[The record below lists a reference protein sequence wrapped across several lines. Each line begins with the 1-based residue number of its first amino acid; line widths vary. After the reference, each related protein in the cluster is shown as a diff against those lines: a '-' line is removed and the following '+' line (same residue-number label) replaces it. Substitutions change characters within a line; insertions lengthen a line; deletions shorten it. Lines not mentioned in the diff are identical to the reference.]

1 MSSTITSE
9 GAKIHEIFPLAQH
22 RVELCVPLNLG
33 HFIHRQPINKI
44 PSLAVKADY
53 PSNDIESNISLVRQ

>member
-9 GAKIHEIFPLAQH
+9 GAKIHEIFLLAQR

-33 HFIHRQPINKI
+33 HFMHRQSINKI
-44 PSLAVKADY
+44 PGLAVKADY
-53 PSNDIESNISLVRQ
+53 PSNDIESNIFSVRQ